1 MDSSYTGEIILLI
14 ILIMLSGFF
23 SMSET
28 ALMSLSKIRI
38 RHMKEEGIKG
48 AKLVDKLL
56 EDPNKLLG
64 AILIRMATHTRDFSH
79 ELVVRDS
86 QHIKKSICRDRQET
100 YPILLELLG
109 TRKAN

>member
-79 ELVVRDS
+79 ELVAKIV
-86 QHIKKSICRDRQET
+86 SI
-100 YPILLELLG
+100 
-109 TRKAN
+109 